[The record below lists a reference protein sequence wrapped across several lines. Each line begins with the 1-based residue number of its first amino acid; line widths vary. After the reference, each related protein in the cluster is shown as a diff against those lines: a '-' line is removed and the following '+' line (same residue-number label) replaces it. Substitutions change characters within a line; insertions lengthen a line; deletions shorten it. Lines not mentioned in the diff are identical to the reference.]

1 MPRKK
6 PAYIDDPCQV
16 TGEGIT
22 RCSSPGARLWRYQVR
37 FQLGRPLT
45 GEIQA
50 LDRHQAKQ
58 LLQNRH
64 PDATVEVLR

>member
-22 RCSSPGARLWRYQVR
+22 RCSSPGARLWRYRVR

-50 LDRHQAKQ
+50 LDRHQAKH
-58 LLQNRH
+58 LLENRH
-64 PDATVEVLR
+64 PDATVEVLG

>member
-1 MPRKK
+1 MPRRK

-22 RCSSPGARLWRYQVR
+22 RCSSPGARLWPYRVR

-50 LDRHQAKQ
+50 LDRHQAKH
-58 LLQNRH
+58 LLENRH
-64 PDATVEVLR
+64 PDATVEVLG